1 MMSAYM
7 KAMVYHGPGKYGLD
21 DVPVPKILEPG
32 DAIGKVI
39 LSTISG
45 SDIHIVKGGIP
56 EVRYPLILGHEFCAE
71 IIEIGPAVRNLKVGD
86 RVAVSCIAFCGE
98 CSNCRQGIYARCK
111 TKGYGSFGIFG
122 PEGCQAEFVRMPKA
136 DNYCYKIPESLTP
149 QDVLFCGDVLSAGYF
164 GVEMADVQPGETVVV
179 VGAGPVG
186 LCAMT
191 TARLRNPSKIIAVDT
206 IPYRLNAALKTGAAD
221 LALNPAA
228 DDVVEII
235 RELTDGLGA
244 DKTIE
249 CAGLQPTF
257 DIAFNAVRCGGKISI
272 VSIYERSVTVPL
284 NKSWAANI
292 SLSWGFAPIDRIP
305 VLMKLI
311 EKGKIDTNFLCTHKA
326 PLNEIM
332 RGYDIFG
339 NKKENCLKWLVTPW
353 ET

>member
-1 MMSAYM
+1 M
-7 KAMVYHGPGKYGLD
+7 KAMVYSGPDKYGLE
-21 DVPVPKILEPG
+21 DVPVPKILDPG
-32 DAIGKVI
+32 DVIGKVI

-45 SDIHIVKGGIP
+45 SDIQIVKGGIS

-71 IIEIGPAVRNLKVGD
+71 VVETGSAVKNLKVGD
-86 RVAVSCIAFCGE
+86 KVVASCIASCGE
-98 CSNCRQGIYARCK
+98 CSNCRQGLHARCK
-111 TKGYGSFGIFG
+111 TAGYGSFGIFG

-136 DNYCYKIPESLTP
+136 DNYCYKIPESLTS

-164 GVEMADVQPGETVVV
+164 GVEMADVQQGETVVV

-191 TARLRNPSKIIAVDT
+191 TARLKNPSKIIAVDT
-206 IPYRLNAALKTGAAD
+206 IPYRLNAALKARAAD
-221 LALNPAA
+221 FALNPA
-228 DDVVEII
+228 DDNVIEII
-235 RELTDGLGA
+235 RKLTNGFGA

-257 DIAFNAVRCGGKISI
+257 DIAFSAVRCGGKISI
-272 VSIYERSVTVPL
+272 VSIYEKPVTVPL

-305 VLMKLI
+305 ELIKLI

-326 PLNEIM
+326 PLNDIM

-339 NKKENCLKWLVTPW
+339 DRKEDCLKWLVTPW
-353 ET
+353 EE